1 MTDVTVFGKYLRK
14 MQINYSEIL
23 GKMAGRLGIS
33 AAYLSAIENGCREIP
48 EGFIE
53 KIAKEYSLSDSQV
66 EELKKAQAQTKGAV
80 DVPLGSQKAEPNYIE
95 TAVMFARDFS
105 HLSAEQVERLNRL
118 LKDFETSGEKTKN
131 GRKSV

>member
-14 MQINYSEIL
+14 MRIDCSEIL

-53 KIAKEYSLSDSQV
+53 KIWGYDTEAEYNTIEVYVSFLM
-66 EELKKAQAQTKGAV
+66 KKYPAG
-80 DVPLGSQKAEPNYIE
+80 
-95 TAVMFARDFS
+95 
-105 HLSAEQVERLNRL
+105 
-118 LKDFETSGEKTKN
+118 N
-131 GRKSV
+131 GGIFFCKIIF

>member
-1 MTDVTVFGKYLRK
+1 MNR
-14 MQINYSEIL
+14 QE
-23 GKMAGRLGIS
+23 
-33 AAYLSAIENGCREIP
+33 
-48 EGFIE
+48 FIE

-131 GRKSV
+131 GRKFQFGPSRLNNKAIRILDQNGQEVFLATIRFFE